1 MSVVVGVAFAC
12 LTGSSARLFLPTLS
26 QPLNREFSARGTV
39 LNQIMRPHF
48 RCLLLFAFLCIS
60 TFSSA
65 FPQEEKEE
73 SGKDKTLSWYA
84 TGPTKADFRAQNSDL
99 ALTMN
104 GMHNEITFWQDRGF
118 DSGLLDG
125 LHLLSLSFQ
134 GEGTD
139 SSGNDHVVEYRNLS
153 FAYSLGY
160 DLRLG
165 LAHLQ
170 PYAAF
175 GLGMDY
181 HNATHTSAS
190 GKITPYEEK
199 SEWGYQVYYG
209 LNLILEVSGK
219 LWLGYAINYFT
230 DSLKI
235 QYHDIKATITPRQS
249 QTLMLVWNWERLHIE
264 TIDPN
269 AAFFGF

>member
-1 MSVVVGVAFAC
+1 MQNYLGIF
-12 LTGSSARLFLPTLS
+12 
-26 QPLNREFSARGTV
+26 
-39 LNQIMRPHF
+39 ID
-48 RCLLLFAFLCIS
+48 
-60 TFSSA
+60 SA
-65 FPQEEKEE
+65 FV
-73 SGKDKTLSWYA
+73 GNMA
-84 TGPTKADFRAQNSDL
+84 L
-99 ALTMN
+99 AYFL
-104 GMHNEITFWQDRGF
+104 GMC
-118 DSGLLDG
+118 
-125 LHLLSLSFQ
+125 SF
-134 GEGTD
+134 
-139 SSGNDHVVEYRNLS
+139 
-153 FAYSLGY
+153 
-160 DLRLG
+160 
-165 LAHLQ
+165 LACSKKVD
-170 PYAAF
+170 AAF

-181 HNATHTSAS
+181 HNATHTSAA